1 MGEIF
6 YKSIN
11 FKIIFYNYFYFYYLS
26 IPVKKGGCSD
36 TLIFIF
42 LDEHLD
48 ISIFFNLFIYSSIHL
63 FIYSSILKR
72 EICCKY
78 SLKYLDI

>member
-1 MGEIF
+1 MF
-6 YKSIN
+6 D
-11 FKIIFYNYFYFYYLS
+11 NYFYFYYLS

-48 ISIFFNLFIYSSIHL
+48 ISIFFNLFIYSSI
-63 FIYSSILKR
+63 LKR